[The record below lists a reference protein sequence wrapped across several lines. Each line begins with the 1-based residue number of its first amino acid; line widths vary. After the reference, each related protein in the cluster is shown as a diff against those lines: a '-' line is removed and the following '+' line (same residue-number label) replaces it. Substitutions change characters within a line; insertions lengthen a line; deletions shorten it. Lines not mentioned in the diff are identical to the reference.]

1 MDYKKMMHEKRKH
14 KEIKFSDM
22 ARDMGVSINTFREW
36 REDGVVRELSQIKI
50 EKYLEKTWRSLQE
63 Q

>member
-1 MDYKKMMHEKRKH
+1 MMHEIRKH

-22 ARDMGVSINTFREW
+22 ARDMGVSNNTFREW

-50 EKYLEKTWRSLQE
+50 EKYLEKTWRLLQE

>member
-1 MDYKKMMHEKRKH
+1 MMHEIRKH